1 MYERVNFMGGRGSR
15 VIDGQKH
22 PNSQPPHSKEIGL
35 WGGGR
40 DSLCP
45 GSERGD
51 SARFL
56 AEDTSGRTP
65 DEVWVGQE
73 DLELETDRKKGR

>member
-1 MYERVNFMGGRGSR
+1 M
-15 VIDGQKH
+15 
-22 PNSQPPHSKEIGL
+22 
-35 WGGGR
+35 
-40 DSLCP
+40 CP